1 LKFVLREATLDDY
14 EKIKPIHKEV
24 HDLHVLGRPDRY
36 NATEHTLDMDY
47 YKGLIMNDDA
57 RVVVIDHKDEIIAF
71 TFLRK
76 NETPDRETVV
86 EKDYVFIEDF
96 GVNEKYREKGLGKRM
111 FTKAVEFT
119 KEVGAESLELG
130 VWEFNNT
137 AIQFYEAM
145 GMRTQ
150 VRKMEIKVRG

>member
-1 LKFVLREATLDDY
+1 MKFVLREAALDDY

-24 HDLHVLGRPDRY
+24 HDLHVSGRPDRY

-57 RVVVIDHKDEIIAF
+57 RVFVIDHKDEIIAF

-86 EKDYVFIEDF
+86 KKDYVFH
-96 GVNEKYREKGLGKRM
+96 GGLWG
-111 FTKAVEFT
+111 
-119 KEVGAESLELG
+119 
-130 VWEFNNT
+130 
-137 AIQFYEAM
+137 
-145 GMRTQ
+145 
-150 VRKMEIKVRG
+150 